1 MALNNTYVAGPNFE
15 RASSR
20 ETCSSS
26 TPNLVLLLLLV
37 VSSVVA
43 VGVVVEGGILESLRV
58 ETGSSLGVSIISGGG
73 DGVGS

>member
-1 MALNNTYVAGPNFE
+1 MAGPNFE

-37 VSSVVA
+37 VSSV
-43 VGVVVEGGILESLRV
+43 GVWVEGILESVRV

>member
-1 MALNNTYVAGPNFE
+1 MAGPNFE

-26 TPNLVLLLLLV
+26 TPNLVFLLLLV
-37 VSSVVA
+37 VSSVV
-43 VGVVVEGGILESLRV
+43 VGVVEGILESFIRV
-58 ETGSSLGVSIISGGG
+58 ETGFSLGVSIISGGG

>member
-1 MALNNTYVAGPNFE
+1 VIWPYVAGPNFE

-37 VSSVVA
+37 VSSVVVA
-43 VGVVVEGGILESLRV
+43 VGVVWGILESFVRV

>member
-1 MALNNTYVAGPNFE
+1 M
-15 RASSR
+15 
-20 ETCSSS
+20 
-26 TPNLVLLLLLV
+26 

-43 VGVVVEGGILESLRV
+43 VGVVVEGGILESVRV